1 MSANLD
7 DDNEEKDEGRVAIV
21 SRQNDSEYVKKVVH
35 KSENVKKL
43 ICDAISNNI
52 LFKACS
58 DEELEDLVDVF
69 DYKEASA
76 GSTIIRQGDDGD
88 AFYVME
94 QGVVDVAEEGVHKT
108 TLSGVISFGEIA
120 LLYGCPRSATLRAR
134 KFCKLWYIGRTA
146 FRAITSQHKRKRLE
160 DKIESLKKV
169 DGVPIC
175 LLFNIF
181 FTSPYFI

>member
-1 MSANLD
+1 MAAIMD
-7 DDNEEKDEGRVAIV
+7 DEEEEKDEGRAAIV
-21 SRQNDSEYVKKVVH
+21 SRQDDSEYVKKVVH
-35 KSENVKKL
+35 KPENVKKL
-43 ICDAISNNI
+43 IRDAISSNI

-58 DEELEDLVDVF
+58 DEELEELVDVF

-94 QGVVDVAEEGVHKT
+94 QGKVDVAEEGVHKT

-134 KFCKLWYIGRTA
+134 QFCKLWYIGRTA
-146 FRAITSQHKRKRLE
+146 FRAITSQHKRKRLQ

-169 DGVPIC
+169 RQ
-175 LLFNIF
+175 NK
-181 FTSPYFI
+181 